1 MKNRPENR
9 DNMSIPLNL
18 KLIFGCCITL
28 LAALGISFYVIETKQ
43 ERLIMTQVENE
54 ARVIFQQIVI
64 TRKWIADH
72 GGIYIEKMPWKKPS
86 PYIKHSVITDKTG
99 TKYLKETPAMVTK
112 ELSTY
117 SKDQGLYW
125 FHITSLKLTNPAN
138 APDGF
143 ERKALMQFESSNT
156 KEIFNIQDIGDKKY
170 LRFIS
175 PLYIEQPCL
184 SCHSHQGYKIGDV
197 RGAISITIPIDKTLA
212 EITENKKNMFVA
224 GTVTIG
230 SLMFALFLMMK
241 KLVLTP
247 VRKLKSYI
255 KAFSEGR
262 YSRDK
267 ILKTGD
273 EFEDLSRSFSDMAGK
288 LSDYHDSL
296 NDKIMAATTD
306 IELTN
311 KKLTE
316 ANAMLNELN
325 IRKSDFIARA
335 SHELRTPLTSIK
347 GAMDFVSARLSFL
360 PEKYNI
366 DKNSIADIQTFLEII
381 NKNSERLIRMVND
394 MLDLER
400 IEAGSSELFFS
411 SANISSLLSETLT
424 YLQIEAAQKG
434 VIFELDTPAEITADM
449 DEDRI
454 RQVLINLLSNALK
467 ISPQDSAIKIS
478 ASSSGGAATV
488 YVADQGPGVA
498 HQYHEKIFEKFFKLG
513 PKKDGTGLGLAVCKS
528 IVEAHGGIIWVQD
541 NKPEGAVFCFS
552 IPASQKNKIDIKE
565 ICSIDRA
572 S

>member
-1 MKNRPENR
+1 MKNTTETQN
-9 DNMSIPLNL
+9 NMSVPLNL

-72 GGIYIEKMPWKKPS
+72 GGIFVEKMPWKKPS
-86 PYIKHSVITDKTG
+86 PYIKHSLITDRAG
-99 TKYLKETPAMVTK
+99 VKYLKETPAMVTK

-117 SKDQGLYW
+117 AKDQGLYW

-138 APDGF
+138 APDDF
-143 ERKALMQFESSNT
+143 ESSALKQFESSSK
-156 KEIFNIQDIGDKKY
+156 KEIFTISDIDSKKY

-175 PLYIEQPCL
+175 PLFIEQPCL

-197 RGAISITIPIDKTLA
+197 RGAISITIPIDKTLT
-212 EITENKKNMFVA
+212 EIAENKKNMFVA

-230 SLMFALFLMMK
+230 SLMLALFLMMK

-247 VRKLKSYI
+247 VRKLKSFI
-255 KAFSEGR
+255 RALSEGR

-267 ILKTGD
+267 ILQTGD

-296 NDKIMAATTD
+296 NDKIRAATKD

-316 ANAMLNELN
+316 ANTMLNELN

-360 PEKYNI
+360 PAKYNI
-366 DKNSIADIQTFLEII
+366 DKNSVADIQIFLEII

-411 SANISSLLSETLT
+411 AANINSLLSETLT
-424 YLQIEAAQKG
+424 YFQVEAAQKNIG
-434 VIFELDTPAEITADM
+434 VKLNAPVETAADI

-454 RQVLINLLSNALK
+454 RQVLINLISNALK
-467 ISPQDSAIKIS
+467 ISPQNSVIQIS
-478 ASSSGGAATV
+478 VSSDNSSATV
-488 YVADQGPGVA
+488 AVADQGPGVPL
-498 HQYHEKIFEKFFKLG
+498 QYHEKIFEKFFKVG
-513 PKKDGTGLGLAVCKS
+513 SKKDGSGLGLAVCKS
-528 IVEAHGGIIWVQD
+528 IVEAHGGTIWVQ
-541 NKPEGAVFCFS
+541 NNEPEGAVFCFR
-552 IPASQKNKIDIKE
+552 IPVLQNNKSDKKE
-565 ICSIDRA
+565 ICAADAGI
-572 S
+572 